1 MSRRHKH
8 HLTPDDL
15 DAALEQSTESQASQH
30 LESCQACQDLLEAE
44 RELVGLLN
52 GMPRFS
58 PSPEFVDAVMAR
70 VAIPDPFALRAFRNI
85 RSRLATS
92 HRSLAFA
99 TSIAVVLAV
108 TMGGSIAWTMANQD
122 VLAAIGSSVAGE
134 AAHWFWLGLQALASN
149 LVEQPWYEDARAA
162 IGSPTRLA
170 LFSGTASLLY
180 LSGVLAL
187 KRLLAL
193 PAQRVA
199 HVQI

>member
-1 MSRRHKH
+1 MSRRPQH

-15 DAALEQSTESQASQH
+15 DTALEESLGSQPSLH
-30 LESCQACQDLLEAE
+30 LESCQACQDLLGAE

-58 PSPEFVDAVMAR
+58 PSEQFVDAVMAR
-70 VAIPDPFALRAFRNI
+70 VALPDPFALRAFRNI
-85 RSRLATS
+85 RTRLATS

-99 TSIAVVLAV
+99 TSVAVVLAV
-108 TMGGSIAWTMANQD
+108 TMGGSIAWTLANQD
-122 VLAAIGSSVAGE
+122 VLAAIGSNVAGE

-149 LVEQPWYEDARAA
+149 LVEQPWYEDARVA

-170 LFSGTASLLY
+170 LF
-180 LSGVLAL
+180 LAL

-193 PAQRVA
+193 PTQRVA

>member
-1 MSRRHKH
+1 MSRRHQH

-15 DAALEQSTESQASQH
+15 DTALEQSLGSQSSQH
-30 LESCQACQDLLEAE
+30 LESCQACQDLLAAE

-58 PSPEFVDAVMAR
+58 PSEQFVDAVMAR

-85 RSRLATS
+85 RSRLAMS
-92 HRSLAFA
+92 RRSLAFA
-99 TSIAVVLAV
+99 TSFAVVLAV
-108 TMGGSIAWTMANQD
+108 AMGGSIVWTLANQD
-122 VLAAIGSSVAGE
+122 VLAAIGSAVAGQ

-170 LFSGTASLLY
+170 LFSGMASLLY

-193 PAQRVA
+193 PAQQAA

>member
-1 MSRRHKH
+1 MSRRPQH

-15 DAALEQSTESQASQH
+15 DAALEQSTGFQPSQH

-58 PSPEFVDAVMAR
+58 PSERFVDAVMSR

-85 RSRLATS
+85 RSRLAAS

-108 TMGGSIAWTMANQD
+108 MMGGSIAWSLANQD
-122 VLAAIGSSVAGE
+122 VLAAIGSSVAGQ

-170 LFSGTASLLY
+170 LFSGMASLLY

-199 HVQI
+199 HVPI